1 MVISDGEGPLTEDN
15 ILQREN
21 SRAALLPGQEL
32 GIEEQLAQ
40 LNEEIDR
47 EDEDEM
53 THLMGRGSP
62 TEDTQRTP
70 RQPLADITGLGH

>member
-1 MVISDGEGPLTEDN
+1 MVLSDGEGPLTEDN

-21 SRAALLPGQEL
+21 SRVALVPGQEP

-47 EDEDEM
+47 EDEGGM
-53 THLMGRGSP
+53 AHLMDHDSP
-62 TEDTQRTP
+62 IEDARQPP
-70 RQPLADITGLGH
+70 RQPLADITRT

>member
-1 MVISDGEGPLTEDN
+1 MVLSDGEGPLTEDN

-21 SRAALLPGQEL
+21 SRVALVPGQEP

-53 THLMGRGSP
+53 THLMGRDSP
-62 TEDTQRTP
+62 TEDAQRPP
-70 RQPLADITGLGH
+70 RQPLADITRLGH